1 MRTVQFMPYGT
12 DPLAAAKVARRAAA
26 ITGGVVMPPVFIG
39 TETQG
44 FWKTRPLWQRGPIT
58 HIGGGSEAWRRQ
70 KGNVLCC
77 APLIWK

>member
-39 TETQG
+39 TERERSPG
-44 FWKTRPLWQRGPIT
+44 LLEDAAFVAERAHNAYRG
-58 HIGGGSEAWRRQ
+58 RQ
-70 KGNVLCC
+70 
-77 APLIWK
+77 